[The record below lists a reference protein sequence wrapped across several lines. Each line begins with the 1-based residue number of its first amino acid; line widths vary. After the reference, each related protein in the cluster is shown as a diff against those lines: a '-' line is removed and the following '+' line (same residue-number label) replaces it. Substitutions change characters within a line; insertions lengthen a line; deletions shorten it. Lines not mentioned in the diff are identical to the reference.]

1 MLVHEVQGTL
11 DNTDELGDR
20 IRTRILEEAYDLG
33 REAPRARKEKL
44 EVELEGEKLP

>member
-1 MLVHEVQGTL
+1 L

-33 REAPRARKEKL
+33 RKAPRARKEKL